1 MTYVMLFVREK
12 SERGGTEI
20 GAAPLLTSSG
30 KRSIDQCTNPWRA
43 RIPAALT
50 HTATSV
56 GLFVNCFI
64 DSIGSVG

>member
-1 MTYVMLFVREK
+1 MP
-12 SERGGTEI
+12 
-20 GAAPLLTSSG
+20 PLSSRAQANG
-30 KRSIDQCTNPWRA
+30 SIDQCTNPWRA

-50 HTATSV
+50 HTATIV